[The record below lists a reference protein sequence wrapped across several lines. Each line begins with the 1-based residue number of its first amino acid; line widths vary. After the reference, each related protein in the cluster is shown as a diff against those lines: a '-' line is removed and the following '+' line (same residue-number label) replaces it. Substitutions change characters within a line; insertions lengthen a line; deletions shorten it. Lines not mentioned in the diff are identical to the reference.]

1 MQRFSFAQNPRSLQ
15 IVLTVT
21 LLAAGLVGCATLPP
35 PTQELA
41 AARQAV
47 NRAESA
53 DADQYANE
61 AISLARS
68 ELAQAQAALDAGRQN
83 DARQAAIAAAA
94 AGDLAYARSRER
106 VSAQE
111 LAQRRGEIQQL
122 QQRLQNGGGQ

>member
-21 LLAAGLVGCATLPP
+21 LLAAGLAGCATLPP